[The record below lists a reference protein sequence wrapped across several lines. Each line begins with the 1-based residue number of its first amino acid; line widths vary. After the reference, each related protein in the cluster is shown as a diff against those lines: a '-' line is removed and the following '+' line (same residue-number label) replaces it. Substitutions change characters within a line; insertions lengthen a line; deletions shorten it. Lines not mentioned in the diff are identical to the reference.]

1 MKVFYKKQRP
11 NIIRYRN
18 YHNFNNECFIND
30 VQSSILREYS
40 QNETLKYELFKRKV
54 DYVLEKHAPIK
65 KHYVRANQA
74 PFIDKT
80 INKHIMKRCRLRNKF
95 LNSKSD
101 IDRKAYN
108 VQSNLCVS
116 LIRQAKKNFFS
127 KLNTSD
133 VTDNKT
139 FWRTVRPS

>member
-1 MKVFYKKQRP
+1 MKVFHKKQRP

-18 YHNFNNECFIND
+18 YRNFNNECFIND

-40 QNETLKYELFKRKV
+40 QNETLEYELFKRKV
-54 DYVLEKHAPIK
+54 DYVLEKHVPIK
-65 KHYVRANQA
+65 KRYVRANQA
-74 PFIDKT
+74 PFTDKT
-80 INKHIMKRCRLRNKF
+80 INKHIMKRSCLRNTF

-101 IDRKAYN
+101 IDRKEYDA
-108 VQSNLCVS
+108 QRNLCVS

-133 VTDNKT
+133 V
-139 FWRTVRPS
+139 RQ

>member
-1 MKVFYKKQRP
+1 MSLSILKVFYKKQRP

-18 YHNFNNECFIND
+18 YRNFNNEYFIND

-40 QNETLKYELFKRKV
+40 QNETLEYELFRRKV

-65 KHYVRANQA
+65 KRYVRANQA

-80 INKHIMKRCRLRNKF
+80 INKHIMKRSRLRNKF

-101 IDRKAYN
+101 IDHKAYN
-108 VQSNLCVS
+108 AQRNL
-116 LIRQAKKNFFS
+116 
-127 KLNTSD
+127 D
-133 VTDNKT
+133 
-139 FWRTVRPS
+139 